1 MATPQYENSSPYFT
15 TTLNSQYL
23 DILSVRPVSS
33 EVDDFLYTIEPQYTY
48 RPDLLAN
55 DIYGDSKLW
64 WVFAVRNKSIIKDPI
79 YDLQAGIGIYIPQI
93 STLSYFINAAIAIT
107 TSFLIYVNF
116 KNKNN

>member
-1 MATPQYENSSPYFT
+1 MSTPYSTVSPYYATAFKSNYLDVLTLRDIPINKNDAYFEVTSKYEN
-15 TTLNSQYL
+15 
-23 DILSVRPVSS
+23 
-33 EVDDFLYTIEPQYTY
+33 

-93 STLSYFINAAIAIT
+93 STLRKVIGI
-107 TSFLIYVNF
+107 
-116 KNKNN
+116 

>member
-1 MATPQYENSSPYFT
+1 MSTPYSTVSPYYATAFKSNYLDVLTLRDIPINKNDAYFEITSKYEN
-15 TTLNSQYL
+15 
-23 DILSVRPVSS
+23 
-33 EVDDFLYTIEPQYTY
+33 

-93 STLSYFINAAIAIT
+93 STLRKVIGI
-107 TSFLIYVNF
+107 
-116 KNKNN
+116 

>member
-1 MATPQYENSSPYFT
+1 MSTPYSTVSPYYATAFKSSYLDVLTLRDIPINKNDAYFEVTSKYEN
-15 TTLNSQYL
+15 
-23 DILSVRPVSS
+23 
-33 EVDDFLYTIEPQYTY
+33 

-93 STLSYFINAAIAIT
+93 STLRKVIGI
-107 TSFLIYVNF
+107 
-116 KNKNN
+116 